1 MKRWYL
7 VAYDIREERR
17 LKKVAKI
24 LEGYGTRIQ
33 YSFFRCHMSE
43 RSLERLR
50 WELSKIVLQEDTL
63 LFLSLCEK
71 CVDQIRQKNSESE
84 WPPEPDSWDIV

>member
-17 LKKVAKI
+17 LKRVAKI
-24 LEGYGTRIQ
+24 LEGYGSRIQ

-50 WELSKIVLQEDTL
+50 WDLSKIVVPEDTL
-63 LFLSLCEK
+63 LFLALCEK
-71 CVDQIRQKNSESE
+71 YVDQIRLKNTESE
-84 WPPEPDSWDIV
+84 WPLEPDSWEIV

>member
-17 LKKVAKI
+17 LKRVAKI
-24 LEGYGTRIQ
+24 LEGYGSRIQ

-50 WELSKIVLQEDTL
+50 WDLSKIVVPEDTL
-63 LFLSLCEK
+63 LFIKIREK
-71 CVDQIRQKNSESE
+71 CVDQIRLKNTESE
-84 WPPEPDSWDIV
+84 WPLEPDSWEIV